1 MDRVLRVREKDYVL
15 CGDNR
20 WRKET
25 GVTDR
30 HVIGVL
36 TAVVR
41 DGKELSVKDRRY
53 RLYVLLWCG
62 LFPLRALLLKSLRVM
77 KRAAKLCGLD
87 TALSDAAIND
97 ALCEFADY
105 RSIASWAKAEMAFCY
120 AGELL
125 DTSALNAEPKKEI
138 LRGEVAEM
146 LYRML
151 VKANLI

>member
-1 MDRVLRVREKDYVL
+1 MLPLIRQGRDLVVIERPKGRLRRFDVPLYRRDSGQYVLHRVLQVREKDYVL

-41 DGKELSVKDRRY
+41 DGKELTVKDRRY

-62 LFPLRALLLKSLRVM
+62 LFPLRALLLKGLRVL
-77 KRAAKLCGLD
+77 KRK
-87 TALSDAAIND
+87 
-97 ALCEFADY
+97 
-105 RSIASWAKAEMAFCY
+105 RK
-120 AGELL
+120 
-125 DTSALNAEPKKEI
+125 
-138 LRGEVAEM
+138 R
-146 LYRML
+146 
-151 VKANLI
+151 